1 MPGTGGKV
9 EREQGNGAPTRGAV
23 SERAVGAATAIV
35 FFLIGVVMIVDNYKI
50 GAGWAPEGPEAG
62 YFPLRIGVIICV
74 AAAVVLYQE
83 LFRRQG
89 APRIFVTIGRLR
101 HVLAVLL
108 PTIVYVLAIK
118 FLGIYVA
125 SAIFI
130 GAFMRVMDRF
140 GWLKTVVISVGVSAA
155 LFWLFEL
162 QFTVPLP
169 KGPLEARFGY

>member
-1 MPGTGGKV
+1 MEQQQGGGM
-9 EREQGNGAPTRGAV
+9 RMHGAV
-23 SERAVGAATAIV
+23 SERAVGAVTAIV

-74 AAAVVLYQE
+74 AASVVL
-83 LFRRQG
+83 FRTVFAKGSGDRV
-89 APRIFVTIGRLR
+89 FVTFGRLR
-101 HVLAVLL
+101 HVMAVLL
-108 PTIVYVLAIK
+108 PTIAYVLAVK
-118 FLGIYVA
+118 FVGIYVA
-125 SAIFI
+125 SAVFI

-140 GWLKTVVISVGVSAA
+140 GWLKTIVISVGVSAA

-162 QFTVPLP
+162 QFKVPLP